1 MQPVSRGASTYYSE
15 MKNRPPFE
23 QVLTFDDVLLIP
35 KESHVLPREVNLKT
49 RLTNKITMNIPLLSA
64 AMDTVTESDMAV
76 ALAREGGI
84 GIIHKN
90 LSVEKQVLMVDR
102 VKRSESGMIVNPITL
117 SADKTIWDAKNVMA
131 NYHISGL
138 PVLDEGKLI
147 GIITNRD
154 IRFETDDSLSV
165 KDRMTAEKLVTV
177 PQGTTLEEAK
187 EVLQEHRIEKLL
199 VVDKKGSLA
208 GLITVKDIQK
218 KEDFPNACK
227 DENGRLRVGAAV
239 GVGVD
244 ALERAQALAEADVD
258 VIVIDT
264 AHGHSVRVL
273 NSVNEIKKAVG
284 IVQVIGGNVATT
296 DGTKALI
303 DAGVD
308 CVKVGIG
315 AGASCTTR
323 VVAGVGIP
331 QLSGVMNCA
340 DEAQKYNIPVIADG
354 GIRYSGD
361 LAKAIA
367 AGAHVVMLGS
377 VLAGMDESPGEFILY
392 EGRQYKSYRGM
403 GSLGAMQEG
412 SGDRYFQEGAEA
424 TKLVPEGIEGMV
436 PYRGSVRNTIH
447 QLMGGLRSSMGYC
460 GAKDIPDFHS
470 KAEFIQ
476 TTSAGVKESHPHE
489 VKIMKEAPNYQVSD
503 S

>member
-1 MQPVSRGASTYYSE
+1 
-15 MKNRPPFE
+15 MKNRPPFT
-23 QVLTFDDVLLIP
+23 QALTFDDVLLVP
-35 KESHVLPREVNLKT
+35 QSSKVLPREVNLQT
-49 RLTNKITMNIPLLSA
+49 RLTNTITMNIPLLSA
-64 AMDTVTESDMAV
+64 AMDTVTESAMAV

-90 LSVEKQVLMVDR
+90 LSIENQVKMVDR
-102 VKRSESGMIVNPITL
+102 VKRSESGMIVDPVTL
-117 SADKTIWDAKNVMA
+117 SADKTIRDAKKVMA

-138 PVLDEGKLI
+138 PVLEDGKLV

-154 IRFETDDSLSV
+154 IRFETDDRLSV
-165 KDRMTAEKLVTV
+165 RDRMTSDHLITV
-177 PQGTTLEEAK
+177 PVGTTLEEAK
-187 EVLQEHRIEKLL
+187 QVLQEHRIEKLL
-199 VVDKKGSLA
+199 VVDDHNSLA

-218 KEDFPNACK
+218 KEDFPHACK
-227 DENGRLRVGAAV
+227 DDSGRLRVGAAM
-239 GVGVD
+239 GVSND
-244 ALERAQALAEADVD
+244 AIERAQALAKTGVD

-264 AHGHSVRVL
+264 AHGHSAGVL
-273 NSVNEIKKAVG
+273 NSIQNIKKSVG
-284 IVQVIGGNVATT
+284 DVQVIAGNVATG

-323 VVAGVGIP
+323 IVAGVGVP
-331 QLSGVMNCA
+331 QFTAVMNSV
-340 DEAQKYNIPVIADG
+340 DEAQKHHIPVVADG
-354 GIRYSGD
+354 GLRYSGD

-367 AGAHVVMLGS
+367 AGAEVVMLGS
-377 VLAGMDESPGEFILY
+377 ILAGMDESPGESILY

-403 GSLGAMQEG
+403 GSLGAMKEG

-460 GAKDIPDFHS
+460 GAKDIKDFHR
-470 KAEFIQ
+470 KAVFIQ

-503 S
+503 NS

>member
-1 MQPVSRGASTYYSE
+1 M
-15 MKNRPPFE
+15 MKNRPPFI
-23 QVLTFDDVLLIP
+23 QALTFDDVLLVP
-35 KESHVLPREVNLKT
+35 QESNVLPRDVELQT
-49 RLTNKITMNIPLLSA
+49 RLTNNITMNIPILSA

-90 LSVEKQVLMVDR
+90 LSIENQVVMVDR
-102 VKRSESGMIVNPITL
+102 VKRSESGMIVNPVTL
-117 SADKTIWDAKNVMA
+117 SADKTIRDAKDVMA

-138 PVLDEGKLI
+138 PVVEKGKLI

-154 IRFETDDSLSV
+154 IRFETNDSLSIR
-165 KDRMTAEKLVTV
+165 DRMTVEKLITV
-177 PQGTTLEEAK
+177 PQGTTLDEAK
-187 EVLQEHRIEKLL
+187 KVLQEHRIEKLL
-199 VVDKKGSLA
+199 IVDKKGNLA

-227 DENGRLRVGAAV
+227 DENGRLRVGAGI
-239 GVGVD
+239 GVNED
-244 ALERAQALAEADVD
+244 AKERAQALADAEVD

-264 AHGHSVRVL
+264 AHGHSASVL
-273 NSVNEIKKAVG
+273 KFVKNIKKSVG
-284 IVQVIGGNVATT
+284 DTQIIAGNVATGS
-296 DGTKALI
+296 GTKALI

-323 VVAGVGIP
+323 VVAGVGMP
-331 QLSGVMNCA
+331 QLSGVMDCV
-340 DEAQKYNIPVIADG
+340 DEANNHNIPVIADG

-367 AGAHVVMLGS
+367 AGAEVVMMGS

-403 GSLGAMQEG
+403 GSLGAMQQG

-460 GAKDIPDFHS
+460 GAKNIKDFHR

-476 TTSAGVKESHPHE
+476 TTAAGVKESHPHE

>member
-1 MQPVSRGASTYYSE
+1 M
-15 MKNRPPFE
+15 MKNRPPFI
-23 QVLTFDDVLLIP
+23 QALTFDDVLLVP
-35 KESHVLPREVNLKT
+35 QESNVLPRDVGLQT
-49 RLTNKITMNIPLLSA
+49 RLTNNITMNIPILSA

-90 LSVEKQVLMVDR
+90 LSIENQVVMVDR
-102 VKRSESGMIVNPITL
+102 VKRSESGMIVNPVTL
-117 SADKTIWDAKNVMA
+117 SADKTIRDAKDVMA

-138 PVLDEGKLI
+138 PVVEKGKLI

-154 IRFETDDSLSV
+154 IRFETNDSLSIR
-165 KDRMTAEKLVTV
+165 DRMTVEKLITV
-177 PQGTTLEEAK
+177 PQGTTLDEAK
-187 EVLQEHRIEKLL
+187 KVLQEHRIEKLL
-199 VVDKKGSLA
+199 VVDKKGNLA

-227 DENGRLRVGAAV
+227 DENGRLRVGA
-239 GVGVD
+239 GIGVD
-244 ALERAQALAEADVD
+244 EDAKERAQALADAEVD

-264 AHGHSVRVL
+264 AHGHSASVL
-273 NSVNEIKKAVG
+273 KFVKNIKKSVG
-284 IVQVIGGNVATT
+284 DTQIIAGNVATAS
-296 DGTKALI
+296 GTKALI

-323 VVAGVGIP
+323 VVAGVGMP
-331 QLSGVMNCA
+331 QLSGVMDCV
-340 DEAQKYNIPVIADG
+340 DEANNHNIPVIADG

-367 AGAHVVMLGS
+367 AGAEVVMMGS

-403 GSLGAMQEG
+403 GSLGAMQQG

-460 GAKDIPDFHS
+460 GAKNIKDFHR

-476 TTSAGVKESHPHE
+476 TTAAGVKESHPHE

>member
-1 MQPVSRGASTYYSE
+1 
-15 MKNRPPFE
+15 MKNRPPFI
-23 QVLTFDDVLLIP
+23 QALTFDDVLLVP
-35 KESHVLPREVNLKT
+35 QESHILPRDVNLKT
-49 RLTNKITMNIPLLSA
+49 RLTNKIKMNIPLLSA

-90 LSVEKQVLMVDR
+90 LSIEDQSLMVDR
-102 VKRSESGMIVNPITL
+102 VKRSESGMIVNPVTL
-117 SADKTIWDAKNVMA
+117 TIDKTIRDAKNVMN

-138 PVLDEGKLI
+138 PVVKDGKLV

-154 IRFETDDSLSV
+154 IRFEKDDNLSV
-165 KDRMTAEKLVTV
+165 CDRMTSKKLVTV
-177 PQGTTLEEAK
+177 KKGTTLDEAK
-187 EVLQEHRIEKLL
+187 EVLQQHRIEKLL
-199 VVDKKGSLA
+199 VVDDDGNLA

-227 DENGRLRVGAAV
+227 DKSGRLRVGAAI
-239 GVGVD
+239 GISD
-244 ALERAQALAEADVD
+244 DSIERSQALWDNDVD

-264 AHGHSVRVL
+264 AHGHSSGVL
-273 NSVNEIKKAVG
+273 SAIKNIKKAVG
-284 IVQVIGGNVATT
+284 DLQIIAGNVATA
-296 DGTKALI
+296 DGVKALI
-303 DAGVD
+303 DCGVD
-308 CVKVGIG
+308 SIKVGIG

-323 VVAGVGIP
+323 IVAGVGMP
-331 QLSGVMNCA
+331 QLSGIMNCV
-340 DEAQKYNIPVIADG
+340 DEANKHNIPIIADG

-367 AGAHVVMLGS
+367 AGSEVVMLGS
-377 VLAGMDESPGEFILY
+377 ILAGMDESPGEFILF

-403 GSLGAMQEG
+403 GSLGAMKEG
-412 SGDRYFQEGAEA
+412 SRDRYFQEEAET

-436 PYRGSVRNTIH
+436 PYRGLVKNTIH

-460 GAKDIPDFHS
+460 GAKDIQDFHK

-476 TTSAGVKESHPHE
+476 TTTAGIKESHPHE

>member
-1 MQPVSRGASTYYSE
+1 
-15 MKNRPPFE
+15 
-23 QVLTFDDVLLIP
+23 
-35 KESHVLPREVNLKT
+35 
-49 RLTNKITMNIPLLSA
+49 MNIPLLSA
-64 AMDTVTESDMAV
+64 AMDTVTESEMAV

-90 LSVEKQVLMVDR
+90 LSIGEQVKMVDR
-102 VKRSESGMIVNPITL
+102 VKRSESGMILDPVTL
-117 SADKTIWDAKNVMA
+117 SVDKTIREAKKAMA

-138 PVLDEGKLI
+138 PVLDDDKLV

-154 IRFETDDSLSV
+154 IRFETDDNLSV
-165 KDRMTAEKLVTV
+165 RDRMTKENLVTV
-177 PQGTTLEEAK
+177 PVGTTLEEAK
-187 EVLQEHRIEKLL
+187 KVLQEHRIEKLL
-199 VVDKKGSLA
+199 VVDEDDSLA

-218 KEDFPNACK
+218 KEDFPYACK
-227 DENGRLRVGAAV
+227 DGGGRLRVGAAI
-239 GVGVD
+239 GVSHD
-244 ALERAQALAEADVD
+244 ADERAQSLALAGVD

-264 AHGHSVRVL
+264 AHGHSAGVL
-273 NSVNEIKKAVG
+273 NSIKSIKKSLG
-284 IVQVIGGNVATT
+284 DVQVIAGNVATG
-296 DGTKALI
+296 DGAKALI

-323 VVAGVGIP
+323 IIAGVGVP
-331 QLSGVMNCA
+331 QLTAVMNCV
-340 DEAQKYNIPVIADG
+340 DEAQKHNIPVVADG
-354 GIRYSGD
+354 GLRYSGD
-361 LAKAIA
+361 ISKAIA
-367 AGAHVVMLGS
+367 AGAEVVMLGS
-377 VLAGMDESPGEFILY
+377 ILAGMDESPGESILY

-460 GAKDIPDFHS
+460 GAGDIKDFHD

>member
-1 MQPVSRGASTYYSE
+1 
-15 MKNRPPFE
+15 MKNRPPFI
-23 QVLTFDDVLLIP
+23 QALTFDDVLLVP
-35 KESHVLPREVNLKT
+35 QESHILPRNVNLKT
-49 RLTNKITMNIPLLSA
+49 RLTNKIKMNIPLLSA

-90 LSVEKQVLMVDR
+90 LSIEDQSLMVDR
-102 VKRSESGMIVNPITL
+102 VKRSESGMIVNPVTL
-117 SADKTIWDAKNVMA
+117 TIDKTIRDAKNVMN

-138 PVLDEGKLI
+138 PVVKDGKLV

-154 IRFETDDSLSV
+154 IRFEKDDNLSV
-165 KDRMTAEKLVTV
+165 RDRMTSKKLVTV
-177 PQGTTLEEAK
+177 KKGTTLDEAK
-187 EVLQEHRIEKLL
+187 EVLQQHRIEKLL
-199 VVDKKGSLA
+199 VVDDEGNLA

-227 DENGRLRVGAAV
+227 DKSGRLRVGAAI
-239 GVGVD
+239 GISD
-244 ALERAQALAEADVD
+244 DSIERSQALWDNDVD

-264 AHGHSVRVL
+264 AHGHSSGVL
-273 NSVNEIKKAVG
+273 SAIKNIKKAVG
-284 IVQVIGGNVATT
+284 DLQIIAGNVATA
-296 DGTKALI
+296 DGVKALI
-303 DAGVD
+303 DCGVD
-308 CVKVGIG
+308 SIKVGIG

-323 VVAGVGIP
+323 IVAGVGMP
-331 QLSGVMNCA
+331 QLSGIMNCV
-340 DEAQKYNIPVIADG
+340 DEAKKHNIPIIADG

-367 AGAHVVMLGS
+367 AGSEVVMLGS
-377 VLAGMDESPGEFILY
+377 MLAGMDESPGEFILF

-403 GSLGAMQEG
+403 GSLGAMKEG
-412 SGDRYFQEGAEA
+412 SRDRYFQEEAET

-436 PYRGSVRNTIH
+436 PYRGLVKNTIH

-460 GAKDIPDFHS
+460 GAKDIQDFHK

-476 TTSAGVKESHPHE
+476 TTTAGIKESHPHE

>member
-1 MQPVSRGASTYYSE
+1 
-15 MKNRPPFE
+15 MKNRPPFDKA
-23 QVLTFDDVLLIP
+23 LTFDDVLLVP
-35 KESHVLPREVNLKT
+35 KASDVVPKDVNLQT
-49 RLTNKITMNIPLLSA
+49 RLTRKISMNIPLLSA
-64 AMDTVTESDMAV
+64 AMDTVTENEMAV
-76 ALAREGGI
+76 SLARQGGI

-90 LSVEKQVLMVDR
+90 LSIDEQANMVDR
-102 VKRSESGMIVNPITL
+102 VKRSESGMIANPITL
-117 SADKTIWDAKNVMA
+117 SSDKSINDAKKVME

-138 PVLDEGKLI
+138 PVVEKGKLV

-154 IRFETDDSLSV
+154 IRFEADGNLSV
-165 KDRMTAEKLVTV
+165 KDRMTSKNLVTV
-177 PQGTTLEEAK
+177 SEGTTLEDAK
-187 EVLQEHRIEKLL
+187 KVLQQHRIEKLL
-199 VVDKKGSLA
+199 VVNDKGNLA

-227 DENGRLRVGAAV
+227 DSNGRLRVGAAI
-239 GVGVD
+239 GVHND
-244 ALERAQALAEADVD
+244 SIDRAKALLDADVD

-264 AHGHSVRVL
+264 AHGHSSGVL
-273 NSVNEIKKAVG
+273 ESVKSIKKAVG
-284 IVQVIGGNVATT
+284 DLQIIAGNVATLE
-296 DGTKALI
+296 GTKALI

-323 VVAGVGIP
+323 VVAGVGMP
-331 QLSGVMNCA
+331 QLSGVMNCV
-340 DEAQKYNIPVIADG
+340 DEAQKHDIPIIADG

-367 AGAHVVMLGS
+367 AGAESVMLGS
-377 VLAGMDESPGEFILY
+377 IFAGMDESPGEFILY

-403 GSLGAMQEG
+403 GSLGAMKKG
-412 SGDRYFQEGAEA
+412 SGDRYFQDDLES

-436 PYRGSVRNTIH
+436 PYRGSVQMTIH

-460 GAKDIPDFHS
+460 GAKNIKTFHD
-470 KAEFIQ
+470 KAEFIEI
-476 TTSAGVKESHPHE
+476 TTAGAKESHPHE
-489 VKIMKEAPNYQVSD
+489 VKITKEAPNYQVSD